1 MRGEVCEWVGGWGST
16 IIEEGKMLWDR
27 GVAEGKQ
34 GKERTFE
41 MEINIISRKKERKDI
56 QTSGKGN

>member
-1 MRGEVCEWVGGWGST
+1 MCVST

-41 MEINIISRKKERKDI
+41 MEINIISRKKEKKDI